1 MKTKP
6 PKRAY
11 LGRCGTES
19 KKQMKTKEKS
29 LRELL
34 ADIQKASELE
44 RYDPA
49 EDLKTL
55 QTQYKRLS
63 KWEFSQLLNATVE
76 KYTAGEWSAIHA
88 ALVAKARAGD
98 VDAIRMYREMQ
109 TSGGSSEVMIVD
121 DL

>member
-49 EDLKTL
+49 ADLAL
-55 QTQYKRLS
+55 LAAQYRKLS
-63 KWEFSQLLNATVE
+63 RWDFGKLLDGMAA
-76 KYTAGEWSAIHA
+76 KYANEWSAIHA
-88 ALVAKARAGD
+88 ALAEKARAGD
-98 VDAIRMYREMQ
+98 LDAIRLYRETMAQ
-109 TSGGSSEVMIVD
+109 AGGGNEVTIVD
-121 DL
+121 DI